1 MTKIMW
7 RFSKKKK
14 KMEDGH
20 KKPSSQIFD
29 RKKCQREFYTSLLGS
44 KDAEKWNGF
53 NDLNGKQ

>member
-1 MTKIMW
+1 
-7 RFSKKKK
+7 
-14 KMEDGH
+14 MEDGH
-20 KKPSSQIFD
+20 KKPSSQRFD